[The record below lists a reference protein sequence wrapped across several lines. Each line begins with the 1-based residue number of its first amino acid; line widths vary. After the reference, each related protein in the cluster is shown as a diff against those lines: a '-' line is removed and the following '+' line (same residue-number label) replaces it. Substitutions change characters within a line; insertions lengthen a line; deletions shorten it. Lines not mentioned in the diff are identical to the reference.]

1 MAWRWVAVIGM
12 PGAGKSTIATAL
24 ARAIDGP
31 VFHLDAAE
39 RNHRGFEET
48 VRRRAGDAPVIL
60 VRSTA
65 DAADASR
72 RAAESD
78 G

>member
-48 VRRRAGDAPVIL
+48 VRRLAGTH
-60 VRSTA
+60 R
-65 DAADASR
+65 
-72 RAAESD
+72 
-78 G
+78 